1 MSYHFEAAPNFPTAS
16 KSIIIYNM
24 VKIVNEDQIVVHMIT
39 TKEKD
44 RFNVKMI
51 FFCRLKRLLA
61 G

>member
-1 MSYHFEAAPNFPTAS
+1 MSYHFEAEPNFHTAS

-44 RFNVKMI
+44 RFNVKMT
-51 FFCRLKRLLA
+51 FFL
-61 G
+61 

>member
-1 MSYHFEAAPNFPTAS
+1 MSYHFEAEPNFPTAS

-51 FFCRLKRLLA
+51 FFFV